1 MAEEKF
7 ISKHTS
13 VEIEA
18 MLDKVK
24 QDMQTIQYTQSEIN
38 TLLTKIDNMSQ
49 PTKTSDLNN
58 DSGFITNTVNNLVK
72 YYLKTETYSKTEVNT
87 LINQQ
92 TSGGFLLVNELPTT
106 DISTNHIYL
115 VPSTTSKTRNIKDE
129 YINLDGTTE
138 GWELIGDTK
147 INLSDYVTLTALNTA
162 LINYVST
169 TSFQNTLTSYYTKT
183 EVDNLISQ
191 IDTSGSG
198 SSGTSEKIPGNT
210 LIDRWLRF
218 DPENKRGVIIK
229 AGTNIK
235 LPDGSIKSYIT
246 DTHID
251 LTSYITQ
258 GGADY
263 YLYIDNNGDI
273 SAYTDYQSTGNKI
286 GRLHTL
292 CVDVGVNVTM
302 TAPAPASSGYTTNTD
317 YLIKSYRQEKDPD
330 FYAFYNKKVKT
341 VTTQSQYDVVTV
353 DHPLSGFQAG
363 DILPESVFCLNW
375 YPDTLFEDGMVYDKD
390 INKVIDIYLQSGTGH
405 NTRSKYNQTHTV
417 SRQPYNH
424 AEDMRMVGK
433 MLLYDNEFT
442 SAALGSNEKTSIAG
456 AADASTVGG
465 HKDTNNRRM
474 ISAIG
479 CEEMCGYLWQWLQ
492 ETSSV
497 GGSGWVTTDQNA
509 SFGQEYGD
517 PYVLHAGGNW
527 DTGASC
533 GSRSRSSSARRSHVG
548 GSCGGRGSGRILT
561 K

>member
-1 MAEEKF
+1 MADERF
-7 ISKHTS
+7 ISKHSST
-13 VEIEA
+13 EIEA

-24 QDMQTIQYTQSEIN
+24 EDMRVIQYNQTEIN
-38 TLLTKIDNMSQ
+38 TLLTKINGMTQ
-49 PTKTSDLNN
+49 PTKVSDINN
-58 DSGFITNTVNNLVK
+58 DLGFIDNTVNNLVH
-72 YYLKTETYSKTEVNT
+72 YYTKTNTYTKDEVNA
-87 LINQQ
+87 LITAQ
-92 TSGGFLLVNELPTT
+92 TSGGFISVNTLPTE
-106 DISTNHIYL
+106 DISVHHIYL
-115 VPSTTSKTRNIKDE
+115 VPSTNSGTNNIKDE
-129 YINLDGTTE
+129 YINLDGTTS
-138 GWELIGDTK
+138 GWELIGSTQLD
-147 INLSDYVTLTALNTA
+147 LSNYITFTELNTV
-162 LINYVST
+162 LLNYVST
-169 TSFQNTLTSYYTKT
+169 TTFQNTLTSYYTKT
-183 EVDNLISQ
+183 QVDNLISQ
-191 IDTSGSG
+191 IDSSGSG
-198 SSGTSEKIPGNT
+198 SGSFEKVPGNP

-235 LPDGSIKSYIT
+235 LPDGTIKSYLV

-251 LTSYITQ
+251 LSSDITL
-258 GGADY
+258 GGKDY
-263 YLYIDNNGDI
+263 YLYINNLGEI
-273 SAYTDYQSTGNKI
+273 SAHDSYQTGMNKI

-292 CVDVGVNVTM
+292 CVDVGTNVTM

-330 FYAFYNKKVKT
+330 FYAFYNKKVKS

-390 INKVIDIYLQSGTGH
+390 TDKVIDIYLQSGTGH

-433 MLLYDNEFT
+433 RLLYDNEFT
-442 SAALGSNEKTSIAG
+442 SAAFGSNEKTSISG
-456 AADASTVGG
+456 AADAGTVGG

-492 ETSSV
+492 EVSSV
-497 GGSGWVTTDQNA
+497 GGNGWVTTDQNA

-517 PYVLHAGGNW
+517 PYVLHAGGFWGN
-527 DTGASC
+527 GASC
-533 GSRSRSSSARRSHVG
+533 GSRSRYSSGRRSSVDGHD
-548 GSCGGRGSGRILT
+548 GGRGSGRILT

>member
-1 MAEEKF
+1 
-7 ISKHTS
+7 
-13 VEIEA
+13 
-18 MLDKVK
+18 
-24 QDMQTIQYTQSEIN
+24 
-38 TLLTKIDNMSQ
+38 MSLSSDATFNNLKDFYQ
-49 PTKTSDLNN
+49 AILPYLNVGNGGTSDTPL
-58 DSGFITNTVNNLVK
+58 
-72 YYLKTETYSKTEVNT
+72 
-87 LINQQ
+87 
-92 TSGGFLLVNELPTT
+92 
-106 DISTNHIYL
+106 
-115 VPSTTSKTRNIKDE
+115 
-129 YINLDGTTE
+129 
-138 GWELIGDTK
+138 
-147 INLSDYVTLTALNTA
+147 
-162 LINYVST
+162 
-169 TSFQNTLTSYYTKT
+169 
-183 EVDNLISQ
+183 
-191 IDTSGSG
+191 
-198 SSGTSEKIPGNT
+198 GNA

-235 LPDGSIKSYIT
+235 LPNGSIKSYIT

-302 TAPAPASSGYTTNTD
+302 IAPAPASSGYTTNTD

-341 VTTQSQYDVVTV
+341 VTTQSQYDVVTI

-390 INKVIDIYLQSGTGH
+390 TNRVIDIYLQSGTGH
-405 NTRSKYNQTHTV
+405 NTRSKYNQTHILH
-417 SRQPYNH
+417 RQPYNH

-433 MLLYDNEFT
+433 RLLYDNEFT
-442 SAALGSNEKTSIAG
+442 SAAIGSNEKTAIAG
-456 AADASTVGG
+456 RADAGTIGG

-492 ETSSV
+492 EVSCI
-497 GGSGWVTTDQNA
+497 GGDRFATTDQNA
-509 SFGQEYGD
+509 SFGREFGD
-517 PYVLHAGGNW
+517 PYVAAAGGAW
-527 DTGASC
+527 VDGDSC
-533 GSRSRSSSARRSHVG
+533 GSRSRASNRHRSFIDFDTFSS
-548 GSCGGRGSGRILT
+548 RGSGRILT

>member
-1 MAEEKF
+1 MADERF
-7 ISKHTS
+7 ISKHSST
-13 VEIEA
+13 EIEA

-24 QDMQTIQYTQSEIN
+24 EDMRVIQYNQTEIN
-38 TLLTKIDNMSQ
+38 TLLTKINGMTQ
-49 PTKTSDLNN
+49 PTKVSDINN
-58 DSGFITNTVNNLVK
+58 DLGFIDNTVNNLVH
-72 YYLKTETYSKTEVNT
+72 YYTKTNTYTKDEVNA
-87 LINQQ
+87 LITAQ
-92 TSGGFLLVNELPTT
+92 TSGGFISVNTLPTE
-106 DISTNHIYL
+106 DISVHHIYL
-115 VPSTTSKTRNIKDE
+115 VPSTNSGTNNIKDE
-129 YINLDGTTE
+129 YINLDGTTS
-138 GWELIGDTK
+138 GWELIGSTQLD
-147 INLSDYVTLTALNTA
+147 LSNYITFTELNTV
-162 LINYVST
+162 LLNYVST
-169 TSFQNTLTSYYTKT
+169 TTFQNTLTSYYTKT
-183 EVDNLISQ
+183 QVDNLISQ
-191 IDTSGSG
+191 IDFSGSDSD
-198 SSGTSEKIPGNT
+198 SSGKVPGNP

-235 LPDGSIKSYIT
+235 LPDGTIKSYLV

-251 LTSYITQ
+251 LSSDITL
-258 GGADY
+258 GGKDY
-263 YLYIDNNGDI
+263 YLYINNFGEI
-273 SAYTDYQSTGNKI
+273 SAYDSYQTGMNKI

-292 CVDVGVNVTM
+292 CVDVGANVTM

-330 FYAFYNKKVKT
+330 FYAFYNKKVKS

-353 DHPLSGFQAG
+353 EHPLSGFQAG

-390 INKVIDIYLQSGTGH
+390 TDKVIDIYLQSGTGN
-405 NTRSKYNQTHTV
+405 NTRSKYNHTHTV

-433 MLLYDNEFT
+433 RLLYDNEFT
-442 SAALGSNEKTSIAG
+442 SAAFGSNEKTSISG
-456 AADASTVGG
+456 AADAGTVGG

-492 ETSSV
+492 EVSSV
-497 GGSGWVTTDQNA
+497 GGNGWVTTDQNA

-517 PYVLHAGGNW
+517 PYVLGAGGDW
-527 DTGASC
+527 VSGASC
-533 GSRSRSSSARRSHVG
+533 GSRSRASSYRRSGVDG
-548 GSCGGRGSGRILT
+548 DGGGRGSGRILT

>member
-7 ISKHTS
+7 ISKYTAN
-13 VEIEA
+13 EIES

-24 QDMQTIQYTQSEIN
+24 TDMQTIQYTQSEIN
-38 TLLTKIDNMSQ
+38 ALLTKIDNMSQ

-58 DSGFITNTVNNLVK
+58 DSGFITNTVNNLIN
-72 YYLKTETYSKTEVNT
+72 YYL
-87 LINQQ
+87 
-92 TSGGFLLVNELPTT
+92 
-106 DISTNHIYL
+106 
-115 VPSTTSKTRNIKDE
+115 
-129 YINLDGTTE
+129 
-138 GWELIGDTK
+138 
-147 INLSDYVTLTALNTA
+147 
-162 LINYVST
+162 
-169 TSFQNTLTSYYTKT
+169 KT

-198 SSGTSEKIPGNT
+198 SSGTSEKVPGNA

-218 DPENKRGVIIK
+218 DPENKRGIIIK

-235 LPDGSIKSYIT
+235 LPNGSIKSYII

-353 DHPLSGFQAG
+353 DHPLSGFKVG

-390 INKVIDIYLQSGTGH
+390 TNRVIDIYLQSGTGH

-424 AEDMRMVGK
+424 VEDMRMVGK
-433 MLLYDNEFT
+433 RLLYDNEFT

-497 GGSGWVTTDQNA
+497 GGNGWITTDQNA

-517 PYVLHAGGNW
+517 PYVLNAGGDWLN
-527 DTGASC
+527 DASC
-533 GSRSRSSSARRSHVG
+533 GSRSRYSVSRRSGVRG
-548 GSCGGRGSGRILT
+548 GCGGRGSGRILT

>member
-13 VEIEA
+13 AEIEA

-24 QDMQTIQYTQSEIN
+24 QDMQTIQYSQSEIN

-58 DSGFITNTVNNLVK
+58 DSGFITNTVNNLVN
-72 YYLKTETYSKTEVNT
+72 YYLKTETYSKDEVNT

-92 TSGGFLLVNELPTT
+92 TSG
-106 DISTNHIYL
+106 S
-115 VPSTTSKTRNIKDE
+115 
-129 YINLDGTTE
+129 
-138 GWELIGDTK
+138 
-147 INLSDYVTLTALNTA
+147 
-162 LINYVST
+162 
-169 TSFQNTLTSYYTKT
+169 
-183 EVDNLISQ
+183 
-191 IDTSGSG
+191 SGSV
-198 SSGTSEKIPGNT
+198 TSEKVPGNS

-218 DPENKRGVIIK
+218 DPDNKHGVIIK

-235 LPDGSIKSYIT
+235 LPNGSIKSYIT

-251 LTSYITQ
+251 LSSYITQ
-258 GGADY
+258 GGTDY
-263 YLYIDNNGDI
+263 YLYINDAGDI
-273 SAYTDYQSTGNKI
+273 SAYTSYQSTGNKI

-317 YLIKSYRQEKDPD
+317 YLIKSYRQDKDPD
-330 FYAFYNKKVKT
+330 FYAFYNKKVKS
-341 VTTQSQYDVVTV
+341 VTTQTQYDVVTL

-390 INKVIDIYLQSGTGH
+390 TNQVIDIYLQSGTGH

-433 MLLYDNEFT
+433 RLLYDNEFT
-442 SAALGSNEKTSIAG
+442 SAALGSNEKTNISG
-456 AADASTVGG
+456 AADAGTVGG

-497 GGSGWVTTDQNA
+497 GGNGWITTDQNA

-517 PYVLHAGGNW
+517 PYVLRAGGDW
-527 DTGASC
+527 GYGASC
-533 GSRSRSSSARRSHVG
+533 GSRSRASITRRSAVDG
-548 GSCGGRGSGRILT
+548 GYGGRGSGRILT

>member
-7 ISKHTS
+7 ISKYTAN
-13 VEIEA
+13 EIES

-24 QDMQTIQYTQSEIN
+24 TDMQIIQYTQSEIN
-38 TLLTKIDNMSQ
+38 TLLGKIDNMTQ
-49 PTKTSDLNN
+49 PTKISDLQD
-58 DSGFITNTVNNLVK
+58 DSNFITNTVANLVN
-72 YYLKTETYSKTEVNT
+72 YYTKTQTYTKEEVNS
-87 LINQQ
+87 LINSSA
-92 TSGGFLLVNELPTT
+92 SGGFLVVESLPTT
-106 DISTNHIYL
+106 DISTHNIYL
-115 VPSTTSKTRNIKDE
+115 ILSTSGKTKNLYDE
-129 YINLDGTTE
+129 YINIDGTAN
-138 GWELIGDTK
+138 GWELIGSTK
-147 INLSDYVTLTALNTA
+147 MDLTGYVTSTQLSTALA
-162 LINYVST
+162 DYLT
-169 TSFQNTLTSYYTKT
+169 TVDFQNALKSYYTKT

-198 SSGTSEKIPGNT
+198 GSGTSEKVPGNA

-218 DPENKRGVIIK
+218 DPDNKRGVIIK

-235 LPDGSIKSYIT
+235 LPNGSIKSYIT

-341 VTTQSQYDVVTV
+341 VTTQSQYDVVTI

-442 SAALGSNEKTSIAG
+442 SAALGSNEKTSITG
-456 AADASTVGG
+456 TADASTVGG

-497 GGSGWVTTDQNA
+497 GGGWVTTDQNA
-509 SFGQEYGD
+509 SFGLEFGD
-517 PYVLHAGGNW
+517 PYVLRAGGHW
-527 DTGASC
+527 DIGASC
-533 GSRSRSSSARRSHVG
+533 GSRSRFSDIHRSLVSG
-548 GSCGGRGSGRILT
+548 DSGGRGSGRILT

>member
-7 ISKHTS
+7 ISKYTAN
-13 VEIEA
+13 EIES

-24 QDMQTIQYTQSEIN
+24 TDMQIIQYTQSEIN
-38 TLLTKIDNMSQ
+38 TLLGKIDNMTQ
-49 PTKTSDLNN
+49 PTKISDLQD
-58 DSGFITNTVNNLVK
+58 DSNFITNTVANLVN
-72 YYLKTETYSKTEVNT
+72 YYTKTQTYTKEEVNS
-87 LINQQ
+87 LISSSA
-92 TSGGFLLVNELPTT
+92 SGGFLVVESLPTT
-106 DISTNHIYL
+106 DISTHNIYL
-115 VPSTTSKTRNIKDE
+115 ILSTSGKTKNLYDE
-129 YINLDGTTE
+129 YINIDGTAN
-138 GWELIGDTK
+138 GWELIGSTK
-147 INLSDYVTLTALNTA
+147 MDLTGYVTSTQL
-162 LINYVST
+162 ST
-169 TSFQNTLTSYYTKT
+169 TLADYLTIADFQNALKSYYTKT

-198 SSGTSEKIPGNT
+198 SSGTSEKVPGNA

-235 LPDGSIKSYIT
+235 LPNGSIKSYII

-341 VTTQSQYDVVTV
+341 VTRQSQYDVVTI

-433 MLLYDNEFT
+433 RLLYDNEFT

-456 AADASTVGG
+456 AADAGTVGG
-465 HKDTNNRRM
+465 HKDANNRRM

-497 GGSGWVTTDQNA
+497 GGSGFVTTDQNA
-509 SFGQEYGD
+509 SFGQEYGN
-517 PYVLHAGGNW
+517 PYVLCAGGSWAN
-527 DTGASC
+527 ANRAFC
-533 GSRSRSSSARRSHVG
+533 GSRSRH
-548 GSCGGRGSGRILT
+548 
-561 K
+561 